1 MAFRGYST
9 KSEISGCHPGLA
21 LLFLGEIVKYLIVF
35 KLVVALSLPNL
46 AFGAQAKATASLE
59 DECAKTLKEVEDMFE
74 YHNTLEV
81 MGDQWGDHL
90 DRAMRFLD
98 WCVKHNLIKI
108 Q

>member
-1 MAFRGYST
+1 M
-9 KSEISGCHPGLA
+9 KS
-21 LLFLGEIVKYLIVF
+21 FIVF

-46 AFGAQAKATASLE
+46 AFGAQAKATGSLK

-90 DRAMRFLD
+90 DLWGLD
-98 WCVKHNLIKI
+98 WCVAQSNKNKIK
-108 Q
+108 

>member
-1 MAFRGYST
+1 M
-9 KSEISGCHPGLA
+9 
-21 LLFLGEIVKYLIVF
+21 KYFIVF
-35 KLVVALSLPNL
+35 QVVAALSLPNL
-46 AFGAQAKATASLE
+46 VFGEQAKATGSLK
-59 DECAKTLKEVEDMFE
+59 DECAKTLKEVEDMFA